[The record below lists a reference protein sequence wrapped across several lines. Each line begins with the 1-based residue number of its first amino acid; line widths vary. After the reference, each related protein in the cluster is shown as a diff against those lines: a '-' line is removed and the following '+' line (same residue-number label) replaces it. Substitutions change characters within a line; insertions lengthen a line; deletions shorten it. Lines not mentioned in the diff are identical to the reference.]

1 MSPNE
6 KPGTSWGWMDVFL
19 AGFTSLI
26 TAGVLPAIFYSMA
39 RARRRRIKDFIVMGL
54 PATARVIDMTL
65 EDIAFSVQITR
76 VRYEFEVDGWVR
88 RDSDQ
93 VMTWIANRWDR
104 GTPIQILYIPAR
116 YYDSVI
122 VSTS

>member
-1 MSPNE
+1 
-6 KPGTSWGWMDVFL
+6 MDVFL

-39 RARRRRIKDFIVMGL
+39 KARRRRIKDFIVMGL

-65 EDIAFSVQITR
+65 EDIAFNIKITR
-76 VRYEFEVDGWVR
+76 VRYEFEIDGWLR

-93 VMTWIANRWDR
+93 VLTSIANRWDR
-104 GTPIQILYIPAR
+104 GTPIQILYIPGR
-116 YYDSVI
+116 DYDSIV